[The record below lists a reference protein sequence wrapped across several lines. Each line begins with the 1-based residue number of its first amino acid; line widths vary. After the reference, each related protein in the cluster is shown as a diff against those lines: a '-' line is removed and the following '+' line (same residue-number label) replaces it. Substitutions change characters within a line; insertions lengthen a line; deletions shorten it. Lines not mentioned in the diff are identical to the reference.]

1 MTGTAR
7 GSITERAL
15 FNNRTPVVERQT
27 QVRDALEKLCGRK
40 GEGTEPLRL
49 AVTVQQPQ
57 VNCWIIN
64 LKQVI
69 LHALMGMQRR
79 IPGFMEY
86 PKVPQK

>member
-57 VNCWIIN
+57 VNYRLLFWT
-64 LKQVI
+64 VS
-69 LHALMGMQRR
+69 LHARGR
-79 IPGFMEY
+79 I
-86 PKVPQK
+86 